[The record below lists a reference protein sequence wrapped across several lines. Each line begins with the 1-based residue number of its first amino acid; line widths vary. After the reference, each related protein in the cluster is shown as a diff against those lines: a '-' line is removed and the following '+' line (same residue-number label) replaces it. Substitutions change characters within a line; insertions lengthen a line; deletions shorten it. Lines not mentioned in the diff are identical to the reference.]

1 MIDKFNFFFSRNKQ
15 RVKHIPVIGRRSGGD
30 EIVDHRASTRR
41 QRFVIFFFFL
51 VKRRSVF
58 ESSCSLCFHTRE
70 SLTDERVKLL
80 YYFFWWKGNFIK
92 FLKQKPIFPLFILI
106 LSSFKWTRKKMN
118 QNKFLFYL
126 FIYFYSGKTFRD

>member
-15 RVKHIPVIGRRSGGD
+15 RVKHIPVIGRRSGED
-30 EIVDHRASTRR
+30 EIVDHRASTRC

-58 ESSCSLCFHTRE
+58 ESSRSLCFHTRE

-80 YYFFWWKGNFIK
+80 YFFFLVKGK
-92 FLKQKPIFPLFILI
+92 FH
-106 LSSFKWTRKKMN
+106 
-118 QNKFLFYL
+118 
-126 FIYFYSGKTFRD
+126 